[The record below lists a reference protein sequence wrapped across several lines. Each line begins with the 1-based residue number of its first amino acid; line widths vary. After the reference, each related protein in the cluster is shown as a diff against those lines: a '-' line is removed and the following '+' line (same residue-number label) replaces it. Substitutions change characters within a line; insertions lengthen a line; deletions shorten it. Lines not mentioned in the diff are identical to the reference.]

1 AQYLK
6 EQITLPHLEII
17 FTGHYHNWNTDCF
30 KFKPSF
36 ADILIHDL
44 TWSFGRD
51 TVYWPGQLPFN
62 FTREETVSGDVYTYS
77 VKEFCAAEHG
87 GTHFDAPYHFYQ
99 EGIKVSEIPAQKL
112 FAKGALINLTA
123 EAEEQG
129 RNARLTV
136 KHLEAWEARNGN
148 FEIGSVLLVQFGR
161 SKYWQNRTKYLDLEG
176 ETLNFPGR
184 FSDEAARWIVN
195 SQKFYGVG
203 LDTPS
208 IDPGNTTTYFAHRH
222 LAANNLY
229 NLENV
234 KILDSLPD
242 KGFDLVIA
250 PMKIQDGTGAP
261 VRIFATLK
269 NV

>member
-1 AQYLK
+1 MRKFAFEK
-6 EQITLPHLEII
+6 EIESSSDR
-17 FTGHYHNWNTDCF
+17 G
-30 KFKPSF
+30 
-36 ADILIHDL
+36 
-44 TWSFGRD
+44 
-51 TVYWPGQLPFN
+51 YW
-62 FTREETVSGDVYTYS
+62 YS

-112 FAKGALINLTA
+112 FAKGCNQLKSVVAKLIIPFAGALINLTA

-176 ETLNFPGR
+176 ETLNFPG

>member
-1 AQYLK
+1 MFLT
-6 EQITLPHLEII
+6 TLCLLLALSSKVTSLE
-17 FTGHYHNWNTDCF
+17 
-30 KFKPSF
+30 KSV
-36 ADILIHDL
+36 DL
-44 TWSFGRD
+44 SWDFGSN
-51 TVYWPGQLPFN
+51 TVYI
-62 FTREETVSGDVYTYS
+62 SGMRKFAFEKEIESSSDRGYWYS

-176 ETLNFPGR
+176 ETLNFP
-184 FSDEAARWIVN
+184 DEAARWIVN

>member
-1 AQYLK
+1 MAESNQLT
-6 EQITLPHLEII
+6 ECLNIRQ
-17 FTGHYHNWNTDCF
+17 HN
-30 KFKPSF
+30 
-36 ADILIHDL
+36 
-44 TWSFGRD
+44 
-51 TVYWPGQLPFN
+51 
-62 FTREETVSGDVYTYS
+62 VSV
-77 VKEFCAAEHG
+77 
-87 GTHFDAPYHFYQ
+87 
-99 EGIKVSEIPAQKL
+99 
-112 FAKGALINLTA
+112 
-123 EAEEQG
+123 QG
-129 RNARLTV
+129 
-136 KHLEAWEARNGN
+136 
-148 FEIGSVLLVQFGR
+148 
-161 SKYWQNRTKYLDLEG
+161 
-176 ETLNFPGR
+176 

>member
-1 AQYLK
+1 MKRFLL
-6 EQITLPHLEII
+6 ISIVS
-17 FTGHYHNWNTDCF
+17 F
-30 KFKPSF
+30 FKPSF
-36 ADILIHDL
+36 ADVLIHDL

-62 FTREETVSGDVYTYS
+62 FTREETVSADVYTMFLTTLCLLLALSSKVTSLEKSVDLSWDFGSNTVYISGMRKFAFEKEIESSSDRGYWYS

-136 KHLEAWEARNGN
+136 KHLEDWEAKNGN

-161 SKYWQNRTKYLDLEG
+161 SK
-176 ETLNFPGR
+176 
-184 FSDEAARWIVN
+184 
-195 SQKFYGVG
+195 
-203 LDTPS
+203 
-208 IDPGNTTTYFAHRH
+208 
-222 LAANNLY
+222 
-229 NLENV
+229 
-234 KILDSLPD
+234 
-242 KGFDLVIA
+242 
-250 PMKIQDGTGAP
+250 
-261 VRIFATLK
+261 
-269 NV
+269 